1 MVAATGIGSGLDIE
15 ALVTQLV
22 AAERSPIESRLTG
35 KEVTLTAELSAFGSY
50 KGALSLFQSSLTQL
64 NNLSTFSQRLASSS
78 NEDVVDISAGSNAA
92 TANYDLS
99 VTQLAKSHSL
109 ASGSYSSSS
118 DVVGTGT
125 VTIRFGSTDYTSPDP
140 GPESYNSFTV
150 NPEKG
155 IATIA
160 IDSSNN
166 TLEGLRDAIN
176 DADIGVSAAI
186 VNDGSGYRLL
196 LNSGSTGEEN
206 SIEISVD
213 DSGDGNDLDNTGLS
227 ALAFNSGATNL
238 SQTVVAQDA
247 IFSINGLSISSSENT
262 ASNVID
268 GVDLTLKDV
277 TGTAPVSLNITEDQA
292 TVKEAITDFVSAY
305 NSFIETVNNLTS
317 YDAETGQAGALQGD
331 FSARSITNQLRQV
344 LSNAVEGFG
353 QTTFSSLSQIGITT
367 QSDGTLNVDSGDLD
381 TVLAN
386 NFDEI
391 VGMFASVGFPSDDNI
406 SFVSASDETA
416 IASHAINISQIATR
430 GQFIGAASSFPLNID
445 DDNDAFTINVDGVT
459 SGSITLTQG
468 SYASGADLAAE
479 LQARINGDSALA
491 GAGAN
496 VTVTFNTDHFEIT
509 SDRYGSASKVEV
521 LTVDTNTTAGLGLS
535 IAAGTNG
542 VDVAGTIGGVA
553 ALGSG
558 QFLTGAVGSAAEGL
572 KLSIQGGV
580 IGDRGTVDFSE
591 GISSQLD
598 GLIANFLKADGALD
612 SRTDGIQD
620 RIEDIEDQREK
631 LDFRMD
637 LLEARYRSQFN
648 ALDGLLAQLKT
659 TSDFLTQQLA
669 SLPKAGALVNGNN

>member
-64 NNLSTFSQRLASSS
+64 NSLSTFSQRLASSS

-125 VTIRFGSTDYTSPDP
+125 ITIRFGSTDYTSPDP

-213 DSGDGNDLDNTGLS
+213 DSGDSNDLDNIGLS

-292 TVKEAITDFVSAY
+292 TVKEAITDFVGAY

-406 SFVSASDETA
+406 SFVSSSDETA

-430 GQFIGAASSFPLNID
+430 GQFIGAAAAFPLDID

-468 SYASGADLAAE
+468 NYANGADLAAE

-521 LTVDTNTTAGLGLS
+521 LSVDTNTTAGLGLS

-669 SLPKAGALVNGNN
+669 VLPKAGALVNGNN